1 MPLPILMDATMPS
14 ERFDWDNL
22 RVFRI
27 VAELGSMSAASA
39 RLGESP
45 PTIGRKID
53 DLEKTLNTQLFNRS
67 TRGVELTEAGKVAL
81 RHAHAMSEAANLIGE
96 QASDKSQPAEG
107 VITLATGDGLGPFWI
122 APRLPAFQAVHPL
135 IQIKMS
141 VLEHTPD
148 IADGEADI
156 GIQFTE
162 PKNHDVIARK
172 LGTLHYISFSSPEYL
187 AEHGEPSSMFEYFRH
202 RCILHQAYVN
212 QIERWAPKMSELK
225 KMINYAFVTNSASSM
240 IEVCKH
246 SGGIALLP
254 SYIRTVAPSL
264 VALELP
270 EVAPIEFW
278 LTYTER
284 VWRLP
289 QGRIVLDWLRS
300 IFEADDAFWFSETF
314 IHPNRANNRNEALK
328 PFIRQEASP
337 AG

>member
-1 MPLPILMDATMPS
+1 MSS
-14 ERFDWDNL
+14 ERIDWDNL

-53 DLEKTLNTQLFNRS
+53 DLEKALNTQLFVRS
-67 TRGVELTEAGKVAL
+67 TRGVELTEVGKVAL
-81 RHAHAMSEAANLIGE
+81 RHAHVMADAANLIDQ
-96 QASDKSQPAEG
+96 QASDRSQPAEG
-107 VITLATGDGLGPFWI
+107 VITLATGDGLGPYWI
-122 APRLPAFQAVHPL
+122 SPRLPDFQQVNPR

-141 VLEHTPD
+141 VVEHTPD
-148 IADGEADI
+148 IAAGEADI

-162 PKNHDVIARK
+162 PKNHDLISRR
-172 LGTLHYISFSSPEYL
+172 LGTLHYISFASAEYI
-187 AEHGEPSSMFEYFRH
+187 AEHGAPNSMFEYFRH
-202 RCILHQAYVN
+202 QCILHQAYVM

-225 KMINYAFVTNSASSM
+225 KMINFAFVTNSASSM
-240 IEVCKH
+240 IEVCRNG
-246 SGGIALLP
+246 GGIALLP
-254 SYIRTVAPSL
+254 SYIGAVAPTL
-264 VALELP
+264 VPLELP

-300 IFEADDAFWFSETF
+300 IFEANDAFWFADEF
-314 IHPNRANNRNEALK
+314 IHPNRASNRLEALK
-328 PFIRQEASP
+328 PFTPPGPSA